1 MTKNNQLGRDTN
13 EFGTQF
19 AQCRW
24 CENKKWCVLLPDPY
38 DYASGSP
45 IVSHVIICR
54 ACYMDRSLGAF
65 EFAFHQG
72 KLE

>member
-24 CENKKWCVLLPDPY
+24 CE
-38 DYASGSP
+38 
-45 IVSHVIICR
+45 
-54 ACYMDRSLGAF
+54 
-65 EFAFHQG
+65 G